1 MKKVLLLLS
10 ALFFLRDAADGL
22 RAAPA
27 AGSRY
32 PAFRYVNGPKAE
44 WRGDSLEVR
53 FSGEVAGRLEG
64 SESLHLIPIYISDGD
79 TVRFPELGYFTPSGA
94 KYHRRREALSDSKTV
109 GKVRILYR
117 GGHGDFDYR
126 NPLPE
131 SCSCSI
137 SCGPAAKSTCWLRKQ
152 SPFRSVPSRC
162 PIRSIRPLRACC
174 HFRWPP

>member
-10 ALFFLRDAADGL
+10 ALFFLRNAADGL

-53 FSGEVAGRLEG
+53 FSGEVAGRLKG
-64 SESLHLIPIYISDGD
+64 PMSLHLVPLYVSDGD
-79 TVRFPELGYFTPSGA
+79 TIRFPELGYFTPSGA

-109 GKVRILYR
+109 GKVRIL
-117 GGHGDFDYR
+117 
-126 NPLPE
+126 
-131 SCSCSI
+131 
-137 SCGPAAKSTCWLRKQ
+137 
-152 SPFRSVPSRC
+152 
-162 PIRSIRPLRACC
+162 
-174 HFRWPP
+174 

>member
-53 FSGEVAGRLEG
+53 FSGEVARRLKG
-64 SESLHLIPIYISDGD
+64 SESLHLIPIYISGGD
-79 TVRFPELGYFTPSGA
+79 TIRYPEVGYFTSSEA
-94 KYHRRREALSDSKTV
+94 KYYKRREALSDTKTD
-109 GKVRILYR
+109 GTVRVLDR
-117 GGHGDFDYR
+117 KGHSEVDYR
-126 NPLPE
+126 E
-131 SCSCSI
+131 SM
-137 SCGPAAKSTCWLRKQ
+137 L
-152 SPFRSVPSRC
+152 VPQTFAGRV
-162 PIRSIRPLRACC
+162 
-174 HFRWPP
+174 